1 MSYEYVL
8 KYTIADIGTSYISIH
23 VRTVHIRRYYT
34 YIHTYKRLYLYLSA
48 VLPAVIVDA
57 GERRSNEKIFFNSL
71 VAAYT
76 GVKHAFFLLMY
87 RYLLFFNFF
96 FTYLVILYV

>member
-1 MSYEYVL
+1 M
-8 KYTIADIGTSYISIH
+8 YI
-23 VRTVHIRRYYT
+23 
-34 YIHTYKRLYLYLSA
+34 RLYLYLSA

-76 GVKHAFFLLMY
+76 GVKHSPRCVFFPSYVQIFTIFYIFFLILFLYSCMY
-87 RYLLFFNFF
+87 EVGMTAEIAVRKQL
-96 FTYLVILYV
+96 